1 MTILLTTILDLQGYE
16 VSVIKNYN
24 EIKNT
29 IPALIILD
37 AGNIDELNGIKLCQK
52 IRQNSNFDRTK
63 LIVTSILHDKELILT
78 AGADLYI
85 PKPYEISNLI
95 KWVEKLLNK

>member
-16 VSVIKNYN
+16 VSVAKSLEELENV
-24 EIKNT
+24 

-37 AGNIDELNGIKLCQK
+37 AGNVDELKGLKLCQQ
-52 IRQNSNFDRTK
+52 IRENSNYDRTK

-85 PKPYEISNLI
+85 PKPYEISNLV
-95 KWVEKLLNK
+95 KWVEKLLS

>member
-16 VSVIKNYN
+16 VSVAKNL
-24 EIKNT
+24 EEFEGIV
-29 IPALIILD
+29 PALIILD
-37 AGNIDELNGIKLCQK
+37 AGNVDELKGLKLCKK
-52 IRQNSNFDRTK
+52 IRENTNYDRTK

-85 PKPYEISNLI
+85 PKPYEISNLV
-95 KWVEKLLNK
+95 KWVEKLLS